1 MSNLDFS
8 KPRQTYKELFGVDMP
23 KEVEAVISKLC
34 LLWNVRPD
42 NMEITHFL
50 ITGWLNAKM
59 KEIPA
64 ATVAATKQTG
74 DAITAALTKAGNDLL
89 KTICDAAVEGVQN
102 RAGHLQNEFTTTAT
116 AEIKRVATEAKNLAP
131 AQYQMWA
138 SIAIGG
144 AVLFALVGGFTAGW
158 WGQRWHISTD
168 LEKSDSNTYVFP
180 ASINLRM
187 HGGTRVAAIKITGV
201 NRAVLIPGK
210 GEAPEAAAGEPAK
223 EEKKGLFSWFFKK

>member
-1 MSNLDFS
+1 MSNLDYS

-23 KEVEAVISKLC
+23 KEVEAVVSKLC

-102 RAGHLQNEFTTTAT
+102 RAGHLQNEFTATAT

-131 AQYQMWA
+131 SQYRIIANAVLGA
-138 SIAIGG
+138 SILA
-144 AVLFALVGGFTAGW
+144 ALVVGFFGGKYKA
-158 WGQRWHISTD
+158 
-168 LEKSDSNTYVFP
+168 KSDMMDDLRNNP
-180 ASINLRM
+180 AGYKEFSSDV
-187 HGGTRVAAIKITGV
+187 RVNGQAMAGFKLIGE
-201 NRAVLIPGK
+201 NRISFYPK
-210 GEAPEAAAGEPAK
+210 KDTPKEAAEAVKAPK
-223 EEKKGLFSWFFKK
+223 LPDK